1 MFYTHK
7 VMKKSHPCKSEFN
20 KIREK
25 QVIWLIILGNEKQN
39 YVAVKN
45 LNSLLKDKGKCS
57 EHFCVNCFK
66 MFRTKQKI
74 KKHQGNC

>member
-45 LNSLLKDKGKCS
+45 LNVLNTFVLTALKCLEQNK
-57 EHFCVNCFK
+57 N
-66 MFRTKQKI
+66 
-74 KKHQGNC
+74 